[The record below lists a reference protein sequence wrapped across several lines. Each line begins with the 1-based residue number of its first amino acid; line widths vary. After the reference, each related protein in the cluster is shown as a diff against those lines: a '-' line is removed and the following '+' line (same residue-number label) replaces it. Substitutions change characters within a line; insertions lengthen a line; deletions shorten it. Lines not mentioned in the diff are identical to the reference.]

1 MIPKIC
7 LFALVSVLL
16 NVLLD
21 RMGFK
26 SKALVATLAAILM
39 LISLSEELG
48 GIFGDVMSLA
58 DRAGITDAAT
68 CAIKAVGLG
77 YVFGF
82 TSEVCSSLGE
92 PLVSSVV
99 TLAGRL
105 QIFLLAYPYFE
116 KIIKLGAD
124 LLE

>member
-48 GIFGDVMSLA
+48 GIFGDIISLA